1 MSNKEMVLSAYRAVF
16 RDRDGSA
23 VDRYWGPQY
32 IQHNPNTPNGLD
44 GLRQVAGALP
54 AGFTWEPGIL
64 MEDGDLVML
73 QSRSSGLGPKP
84 QIRVEIVRVENGK
97 MVEHWDVS
105 QDEVTETVSGNP
117 MFTPRP
123 E

>member
-23 VDRYWGPQY
+23 VDRYWGPHY

-44 GLRQVAGALP
+44 GLRQVVGALP
-54 AGFTWEPGIL
+54 PEFTWEPGLL

-84 QIRVEIVRVENGK
+84 QIRVEIVRIENGR

-117 MFTPRP
+117 MFSPR
-123 E
+123 